1 MTNEEIFFIADRC
14 VGKIRK
20 KGTSIDSSLMVTY
33 IGEAIEEALKQ
44 VKTLNIPDVMISCQ
58 HDWKYS
64 HSINVNDFW
73 VCTKC
78 QCQKIG
84 N

>member
-1 MTNEEIFFIADRC
+1 
-14 VGKIRK
+14 
-20 KGTSIDSSLMVTY
+20 MVTY